1 MANKVTFQDRLTVS
15 VGERL
20 STRNLE
26 RLMREP
32 PRPGRGGL
40 LPGET
45 AWTAAGPDLKEVLSL
60 LTLVL
65 SEVRLVKA
73 GQDTMLAALAQI
85 RAGSQRRRHGTGGD
99 QLRLPL

>member
-1 MANKVTFQDRLTVS
+1 MAKQDCLAAPVA
-15 VGERL
+15 ERL
-20 STRNLE
+20 SARELE

-40 LPGET
+40 LPGENT
-45 AWTAAGPDLKEVLSL
+45 WTATGPDLKEVLSL

-73 GQDTMLAALAQI
+73 GQETILAALAQI
-85 RAGSQRRRHGTGGD
+85 RAGPRRCQPSTAGD